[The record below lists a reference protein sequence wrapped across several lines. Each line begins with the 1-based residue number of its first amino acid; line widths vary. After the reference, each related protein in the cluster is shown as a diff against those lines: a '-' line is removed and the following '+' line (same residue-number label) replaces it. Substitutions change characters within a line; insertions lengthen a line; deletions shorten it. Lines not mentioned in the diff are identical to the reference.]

1 MTDIAGISKLEK
13 LEWVHWLLDEL
24 DQGTEML
31 PEDIQKARDFIEDIR
46 DDYIDDYKQSGFFLL
61 LKEFR

>member
-1 MTDIAGISKLEK
+1 MTKLEK

-46 DDYIDDYKQSGFFLL
+46 DDYIDD
-61 LKEFR
+61 LK